1 MIEFLTDAVAFIV
14 AIALLIAIHEFGHFI
29 VARKL
34 GIKVEK
40 FSVGFGPSLF
50 SWRSRDGEVEYIL
63 AAIPLGGYVKM
74 LGENP
79 GEQKEEATTAL
90 NPADLARAFHVQPV
104 WKRAAVAVAGP
115 LFNFVFAIFLYMVIG
130 WSGQQVIPPI
140 VGHINVDS
148 LAERADVRI
157 GDVITAVNGEPVHAW
172 QHVEEAMKKS
182 VGKEV
187 LLQLQRDE
195 RDVQVRMLLP
205 LPKQDALLTNISE
218 SLLGFSAGQ
227 RVFAASVVKDSPA
240 DRGGLKDGDEIVR
253 LDHEVVDDVRS
264 LIHYVQQHAGTAV
277 TMGVLRGDLQMNVQI
292 TPQADSETGLGRMG
306 VVLNARSVQKPV
318 QYRMGVLEGVAYGFT
333 RTWEM
338 TSMTLEVLGKM
349 VVNTISPSNL
359 GGPIAIAQ
367 MAGQTVEYGVIPY
380 LLFLALISVNL
391 GVLNLLP
398 VPILDGGHL
407 TYLGLEAVRGRP
419 LSPETMEKTQLVG
432 VLLIAALMIFAFY
445 NDIARFLQG

>member
-1 MIEFLTDAVAFIV
+1 MIEFLTDTVAFIV
-14 AIALLIAIHEFGHFI
+14 AIALLIAIHEYGHFI

-79 GEQKEEATTAL
+79 EEQKEEATTAL
-90 NPADLARAFHVQPV
+90 KAADLARAFHVQPV

-115 LFNFVFAIFLYMVIG
+115 LFNFLFAIFLYIMIG
-130 WSGQQVIPPI
+130 WSGQQVIPPV

-148 LAERADVRI
+148 LAEHAGVQI
-157 GDVITAVNGEPVHAW
+157 GDVITGVNGKPIHAW
-172 QHVEEAMKKS
+172 QHVEEALKPA

-187 LLQLQRDE
+187 QIDLARDGRDLQ
-195 RDVQVRMLLP
+195 VHMALP
-205 LPKQDALLTNISE
+205 LPKQDALLSNIGE
-218 SLLGFSAGQ
+218 SLVGFSSGQ
-227 RVFAASVVKDSPA
+227 RVFVASVVKDSPA
-240 DRGGLKDGDEIVR
+240 DRGGLKNGDEMVR

-292 TPQADSETGLGRMG
+292 TPKADSKTGLGRMG
-306 VVLNARSVQKPV
+306 VVLNARSIQAPV
-318 QYRMGVLEGVAYGFT
+318 HYRMGLFEGVSYGFT
-333 RTWEM
+333 RTWDM
-338 TSMTLEVLGKM
+338 TAMTLEVLGKM

-367 MAGQTVEYGVIPY
+367 MAGQTVAYGLIPY

-419 LSPETMEKTQLVG
+419 LSPETMEKTQVVG